1 VRHER
6 ICYQRMRCRSSNR
19 AFRAGDGH
27 TGKCLRTVQYALQLD
42 VELQQLL
49 HEDLRLPGNFI
60 LLRGMQFL
68 LLVLL

>member
-1 VRHER
+1 MRHER
-6 ICYQRMRCRSSNR
+6 ISCQRMRHRFGNG

-60 LLRGMQFL
+60 LLRGIRFL
-68 LLVLL
+68 LLALL

>member
-1 VRHER
+1 
-6 ICYQRMRCRSSNR
+6 MRYRSSNT
-19 AFRAGDGH
+19 AFRAGDGY
-27 TGKCLRTVQYALQLD
+27 TGKCLRTVQYALQPD

-49 HEDLRLPGNFI
+49 HEALRLPGNFI